1 MLLIIV
7 NLFVEHVLILYKYCH
22 PCCGT
27 NRSPSLILLMCPSS
41 SDKSCVKYQNSPS
54 SLDDIYQFIFI
65 LFVTSVDNKSVLSVH
80 MFIDN
85 TISIMRI
92 DIPQN
97 LVLSHAVRIHL
108 CCWSLTA
115 DSHSLDWTG
124 HVIQDKVQSEIGQ
137 GGQCQNNHGT
147 KDDNNRSKNWF
158 PQTC

>member
-1 MLLIIV
+1 MCY
-7 NLFVEHVLILYKYCH
+7 LFVEHVLTKYCH

-54 SLDDIYQFIFI
+54 SLDGIYQFIFI
-65 LFVTSVDNKSVLSVH
+65 LFVTSVDNKPVLSVH
-80 MFIDN
+80 MLIDN
-85 TISIMRI
+85 TITIMRI

-115 DSHSLDWTG
+115 DSHCLSSHYKFTQVG
-124 HVIQDKVQSEIGQ
+124 VQSEICQEGQ
-137 GGQCQNNHGT
+137 RQEKQG
-147 KDDNNRSKNWF
+147 KDEDKN
-158 PQTC
+158 